1 MEVVDQGQLIM
12 PEQDSNPMP
21 FKCPMHKPC
30 RLPDS
35 LEEADYPNN
44 DVCSDDWCTMPQSS
58 GADFFS
64 GGTSNLLFL
73 VELPDS
79 IRSTGNQ
86 PRKVLLRILCG
97 TDLERRLNESIIFTV
112 LSERSAAID
121 IYMSTC
127 FQLKHY
133 QC

>member
-58 GADFFS
+58 GADVKVRKFYGEFLFFFS
-64 GGTSNLLFL
+64 SLFL
-73 VELPDS
+73 
-79 IRSTGNQ
+79 
-86 PRKVLLRILCG
+86 
-97 TDLERRLNESIIFTV
+97 
-112 LSERSAAID
+112 
-121 IYMSTC
+121 
-127 FQLKHY
+127 
-133 QC
+133 